1 MTVEYSPL
9 KSNYGFSSPGF
20 AVDELGNVN
29 LTNTI
34 VVDGNA
40 SVYGTLFVNKLQI
53 AGAGASFDIIENDD
67 STLTLSKDIKNSH
80 LRNLGVLERLEVD
93 GDVFIGI
100 SSTNFISI
108 DNGSVV
114 INSSETGNMDNIA
127 IGENTPAD
135 ATFLDAAA
143 NNTPTLASHLTR
155 KDYVDARVTAFSI
168 AFGA

>member
-9 KSNYGFSSPGF
+9 KSTYGFSSPGF
-20 AVDELGNVN
+20 VVDELGNVN
-29 LTNTI
+29 LASNI
-34 VVDGNA
+34 VVNGNA
-40 SVYGTLFVNKLQI
+40 TVSGTLF
-53 AGAGASFDIIENDD
+53 ASNLNFKNGVTLFDDDD
-67 STLTLSKDIKNSH
+67 STVSLSTDIINSH
-80 LRNLGVLERLEVD
+80 LRSLGVLQRLEVD
-93 GDVFIGI
+93 GDVYLGI
-100 SSTNFISI
+100 SSTNFITI

-143 NNTPTLASHLTR
+143 NNAPTLASHLTR